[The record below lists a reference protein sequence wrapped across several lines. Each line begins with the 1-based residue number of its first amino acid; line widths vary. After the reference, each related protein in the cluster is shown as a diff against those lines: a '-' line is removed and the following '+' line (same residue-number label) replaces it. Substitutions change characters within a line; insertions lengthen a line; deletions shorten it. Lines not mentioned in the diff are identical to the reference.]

1 MMVLIDKPNIF
12 FLNQKKE
19 ETVEKME
26 KVSLG
31 DVGLLVGLEDSG
43 LLWIK
48 PTGKEWDSRW
58 LEMGRGLEN

>member
-1 MMVLIDKPNIF
+1 
-12 FLNQKKE
+12 
-19 ETVEKME
+19 ME